1 MAINRMIIAVPVIFI
16 LFSSCYVIQEGQRAI
31 VLRLGDIVKAE
42 AGPRIDQPGLHFKWP
57 FVDQAKIFD
66 VRLQTFEEK
75 SSRILTKEQKYVLVD
90 YYVKWRITDLSLFF
104 KRTEGAISKTE
115 QLISQKVNDVLR
127 AAFGERTITEVVSGE
142 RENIMMLLRQ
152 ETNDSAKNLGLVIVD
167 VRIKRIDLPSEV
179 SHSVF
184 QRMSADRERVA
195 TKHRSDGRAVAESIQ
210 AKADAESVVIIA
222 KAREKAAL
230 LKAKGD
236 ADAATI
242 YNQAY
247 LKDPGFYRL
256 YRSLAAYEHTF
267 KDADDLIV
275 LQPKSTFFN
284 YFKKYDL
291 LEQ

>member
-1 MAINRMIIAVPVIFI
+1 MTIHRIIIGTLVVFS
-16 LFSSCYVIQEGQRAI
+16 LFLSCYVIEEGQRAI
-31 VLRLGDIVKAE
+31 VLRLGDIVQGE
-42 AGPRIDQPGLHFKWP
+42 AGARIDQPGLHFKWP
-57 FVDQAKIFD
+57 FFDQAKIFD

-90 YYVKWRITDLSLFF
+90 YYVKWRISDLPLFF
-104 KRTEGAISKTE
+104 KRTEGVVSKTE

-142 RENIMMLLRQ
+142 RANIMMLLRQ
-152 ETNDSAKNLGLVIVD
+152 ETNDSAKKLGLSIID

-179 SHSVF
+179 SQSVF

-195 TKHRSDGRAVAESIQ
+195 TQHRSDGRAVAESIQ

-222 KAREKAAL
+222 KAKEKAAL

-236 ADAATI
+236 AEAATI

-247 LKDPGFYRL
+247 LKDPDFYRF
-256 YRSLAAYEHTF
+256 YRSLSAYEHTF
-267 KDADDLIV
+267 KDREDLIV
-275 LQPKSTFFN
+275 LEPKSTFFAH
-284 YFKKYDL
+284 FK
-291 LEQ
+291 